1 MSEYGIEKRSTEPKN
16 FFAGEFPTVTE
27 TGTAGAALTE
37 YTPITTDSDGNIIA
51 VKPASGSGDTAVAS
65 TVGDVIGITAAA
77 ADKDAPAVYYMTG
90 EYYEDAI
97 NLPAGVTME
106 ELKPALRKI
115 NIYLR

>member
-1 MSEYGIEKRSTEPKN
+1 MGEYAIEKRSTEPKN

-27 TGTAGAALTE
+27 TGTAGAALAE
-37 YTPITTDSDGNIIA
+37 YTPITVNGDGNIVA
-51 VKPASGSGDTAVAS
+51 VTAE

-77 ADKDAPAVYYMTG
+77 ADNNAPVVYYMTG

-97 NLPAGVTME
+97 NLPSGVVME
-106 ELKPALRKI
+106 NLKPALRKI